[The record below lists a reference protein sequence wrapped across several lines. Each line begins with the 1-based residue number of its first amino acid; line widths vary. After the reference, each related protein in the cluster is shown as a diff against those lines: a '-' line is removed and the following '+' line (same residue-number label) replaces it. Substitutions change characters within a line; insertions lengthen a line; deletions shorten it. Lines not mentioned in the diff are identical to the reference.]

1 MGDAV
6 GGLPYRWDVERGPS
20 VEDAIA
26 LAARAH
32 RGQRYSSPEAEPYVF
47 HSLRVMLSFADPAE
61 QIAGVLHDAVED
73 TDLELRDL
81 AEAGY
86 SAQIVAAIDSL
97 THRAEESY
105 EDYIERVGANH
116 IARRV
121 KVADLRENLA
131 NNLRLSGS
139 PGNADR
145 IVRYVRALAQLG
157 DALRT
162 PPLFV
167 VVSGPPASGKSTLA
181 PVLAR
186 ELGLPLVAKD
196 TIMSVLPVPDLHAS
210 RQVGRGAVAATLAV
224 AADSPMGAVIESVFY
239 RSVAVDR
246 LGRLPGPVIEVF
258 CRCDQAVAHGRDR
271 DRAGTR
277 HAGHFDTVRAG
288 EELWNDEVTV
298 PVAGGWP
305 VLEVDTN
312 VPVDVAEVLA
322 FIRGSIA

>member
-1 MGDAV
+1 M
-6 GGLPYRWDVERGPS
+6 
-20 VEDAIA
+20 
-26 LAARAH
+26 AARAH
-32 RGQRYSSPEAEPYVF
+32 RGQRYSSPEAEPFVF
-47 HSLRVMLSFADPAE
+47 HPLRVMLSLANTAE
-61 QIAGVLHDAVED
+61 QIAAVLHDAVED
-73 TDLELRDL
+73 TDLEFRDL
-81 AEAGY
+81 ADAGY
-86 SAQIVAAIDSL
+86 SAQIVAAVDSL

-105 EDYIERVGANH
+105 EDYIKRVAANE

-131 NNLRLSGS
+131 NNLRLPGE

-145 IVRYVRALAQLG
+145 IARYERALAQLG
-157 DALRT
+157 VAPRT
-162 PPLFV
+162 RPLFV

-196 TIMSVLPVPDLHAS
+196 TIKDAFMSVLSVPDIDSS
-210 RQVGRGAVAATLAV
+210 RKVGRGAVAAMLAV
-224 AADSPMGAVIESVFY
+224 AADAPMGAVIEGNFY
-239 RSVAVDR
+239 RSVAVDS
-246 LGRLPGPVIEVF
+246 LGRLPGPLVEVF
-258 CRCDQAVAHGRDR
+258 CRCDQAVAYARHQ

-277 HAGHFDTVRAG
+277 HAGHFDTVRTG
-288 EELWNDEVTV
+288 EELWNDEVTA

-312 VPVDVAEVLA
+312 VAVDVAEVLA